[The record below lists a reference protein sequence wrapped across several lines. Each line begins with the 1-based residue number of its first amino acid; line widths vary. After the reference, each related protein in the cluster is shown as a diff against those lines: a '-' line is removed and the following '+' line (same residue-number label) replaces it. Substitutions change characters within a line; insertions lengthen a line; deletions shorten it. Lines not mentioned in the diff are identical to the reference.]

1 MSFFTKSWKFDGV
14 QAAFVMRGGQNG
26 RYLVKF
32 EREFASLEDIEG
44 IDWTKPTIEHTNPQ
58 CPDEFGLP
66 AGYGFTVAGIIYDSR
81 TKSYTVELQVAEQY
95 LGDVAGYQ
103 SQIDEKDAAIAE
115 KDATISQ
122 QAADLAAKETTISQQ
137 AATIQ
142 SQAET
147 IESMEAGGT
156 AEAVKADL
164 QAAYTEGVE
173 SNG

>member
-14 QAAFVMRGGQNG
+14 QAAFVMRGSQNG

-44 IDWTKPTIEHTNPQ
+44 INWTKPGIEHTNPQ
-58 CPDEFGLP
+58 CPDEVGLP
-66 AGYGFTVAGIIYDSR
+66 VGYGCTVAGITYDSK
-81 TKSYTVELQVAEQY
+81 TKSYTVELQVAEQF
-95 LGDVAGYQ
+95 LGDGTPYQ
-103 SQIDEKDAAIAE
+103 EQIAQLESEAAEKDAAIAE
-115 KDATISQ
+115 KE
-122 QAADLAAKETTISQQ
+122 AAIKAL
-137 AATIQ
+137 
-142 SQAET
+142 
-147 IESMEAGGT
+147 EAGGT

>member
-14 QAAFVMRGGQNG
+14 QAAFVMRGSQNG

-44 IDWTKPTIEHTNPQ
+44 INWTKPAIEHTNPQ

-66 AGYGFTVAGIIYDSR
+66 VGSGFTVAGITYDSK
-81 TKSYTVELQVAEQY
+81 TKSYTVELQVADQF
-95 LGDVAGYQ
+95 LGDVTPYQ
-103 SQIDEKDAAIAE
+103 EQIAQLESEAAEKDAAIAE
-115 KDATISQ
+115 KE
-122 QAADLAAKETTISQQ
+122 AAIKAL
-137 AATIQ
+137 
-142 SQAET
+142 
-147 IESMEAGGT
+147 EAGGT

>member
-14 QAAFVMRGGQNG
+14 QAAFVMRGSQNG

-44 IDWTKPTIEHTNPQ
+44 INWTKPAIEHTNPQ

-66 AGYGFTVAGIIYDSR
+66 VGYGFTVAGITYDSK
-81 TKSYTVELQVAEQY
+81 TKSYTVELQVADQF
-95 LGDVAGYQ
+95 LGDVTPYQ
-103 SQIDEKDAAIAE
+103 EQIAQLESEAAEKDAAIAE
-115 KDATISQ
+115 KE
-122 QAADLAAKETTISQQ
+122 AAIKAL
-137 AATIQ
+137 
-142 SQAET
+142 
-147 IESMEAGGT
+147 EAGGT
-156 AEAVKADL
+156 AETVKADL

>member
-1 MSFFTKSWKFDGV
+1 MAD
-14 QAAFVMRGGQNG
+14 
-26 RYLVKF
+26 
-32 EREFASLEDIEG
+32 
-44 IDWTKPTIEHTNPQ
+44 
-58 CPDEFGLP
+58 
-66 AGYGFTVAGIIYDSR
+66 
-81 TKSYTVELQVAEQY
+81 QY

-103 SQIDEKDAAIAE
+103 SQIDELQAAAAE
-115 KDATISQ
+115 KDS
-122 QAADLAAKETTISQQ
+122 TISQQ

-147 IESMEAGGT
+147 IERMEAGGT

>member
-14 QAAFVMRGGQNG
+14 QAAFVMRGSQNG

-66 AGYGFTVAGIIYDSR
+66 AGYGFTVAGITYDSK
-81 TKSYTVELQVAEQY
+81 TKSYTVELQVADQF
-95 LGDVAGYQ
+95 LGDVTPYQ
-103 SQIDEKDAAIAE
+103 EQIAQLESEAAEKDAAIAE
-115 KDATISQ
+115 KE
-122 QAADLAAKETTISQQ
+122 AAIKAL
-137 AATIQ
+137 
-142 SQAET
+142 
-147 IESMEAGGT
+147 EAGGT

>member
-14 QAAFVMRGGQNG
+14 QAAFVMRGSQNG

-44 IDWTKPTIEHTNPQ
+44 INWTKPAIEHTNPQ

-66 AGYGFTVAGIIYDSR
+66 VGYGFTVAGITYDSR
-81 TKSYTVELQVAEQY
+81 TKSYTVELQVADQF
-95 LGDVAGYQ
+95 LGDVTPYQ
-103 SQIDEKDAAIAE
+103 EQIAQLESEAAEKDAAIAE
-115 KDATISQ
+115 KE
-122 QAADLAAKETTISQQ
+122 AAIKAL
-137 AATIQ
+137 
-142 SQAET
+142 
-147 IESMEAGGT
+147 EAGGT

>member
-1 MSFFTKSWKFDGV
+1 
-14 QAAFVMRGGQNG
+14 MRGSQNG

-44 IDWTKPTIEHTNPQ
+44 INWTKPAIEHTNPQ

-66 AGYGFTVAGIIYDSR
+66 VGYGFTVAGITYDSK
-81 TKSYTVELQVAEQY
+81 TKSYTVELQVADQF
-95 LGDVAGYQ
+95 LGDVTPYQ
-103 SQIDEKDAAIAE
+103 EQIAQLESEAAEKDAAIAE
-115 KDATISQ
+115 KE
-122 QAADLAAKETTISQQ
+122 AAIKAL
-137 AATIQ
+137 
-142 SQAET
+142 
-147 IESMEAGGT
+147 EAGGT

>member
-14 QAAFVMRGGQNG
+14 QAAFVMRGSQNG

-44 IDWTKPTIEHTNPQ
+44 IDWTKPAIEHTNPQ

-66 AGYGFTVAGIIYDSR
+66 AGYGFTVAGITYDSR
-81 TKSYTVELQVAEQY
+81 TKSYTVELQVADQF
-95 LGDVAGYQ
+95 LGDVTPYQ
-103 SQIDEKDAAIAE
+103 EQIAQLESEAAEKDAAIAE
-115 KDATISQ
+115 KE
-122 QAADLAAKETTISQQ
+122 AAIKALEAA
-137 AATIQ
+137 
-142 SQAET
+142 
-147 IESMEAGGT
+147 GT
-156 AEAVKADL
+156 AETVKADL

>member
-14 QAAFVMRGGQNG
+14 QAAFVMRGSQNG

-44 IDWTKPTIEHTNPQ
+44 INWAQPAIEHTNPQ

-66 AGYGFTVAGIIYDSR
+66 VGYGFTVAGITYDSK
-81 TKSYTVELQVAEQY
+81 TKSYTVELQVADQF
-95 LGDVAGYQ
+95 LGDVTPYQ
-103 SQIDEKDAAIAE
+103 EQIAQLESEAAEKDAAIAE
-115 KDATISQ
+115 KE
-122 QAADLAAKETTISQQ
+122 AAIKAL
-137 AATIQ
+137 
-142 SQAET
+142 
-147 IESMEAGGT
+147 EAGGT

>member
-14 QAAFVMRGGQNG
+14 QAAFVMRGSQNG

-44 IDWTKPTIEHTNPQ
+44 INWAQPAIEHTNPQ

-66 AGYGFTVAGIIYDSR
+66 AGYGFTVAGITYDSK
-81 TKSYTVELQVAEQY
+81 TKSYTVELQVADQF
-95 LGDVAGYQ
+95 LGDVTPYQ
-103 SQIDEKDAAIAE
+103 EQIAQLESEAAE
-115 KDATISQ
+115 KDATIAEKE
-122 QAADLAAKETTISQQ
+122 AAIKALEAA
-137 AATIQ
+137 
-142 SQAET
+142 
-147 IESMEAGGT
+147 GT
-156 AEAVKADL
+156 AETVKADL

>member
-14 QAAFVMRGGQNG
+14 QAAFVMRGSQNG

-44 IDWTKPTIEHTNPQ
+44 INWTKPAIEHTNPQ

-66 AGYGFTVAGIIYDSR
+66 AGYGFTVAGITYDSR
-81 TKSYTVELQVAEQY
+81 TKSYTVELQVADQF
-95 LGDVAGYQ
+95 LGDVTPYQ
-103 SQIDEKDAAIAE
+103 EQIAQLESEAAE
-115 KDATISQ
+115 KDATIAEKE
-122 QAADLAAKETTISQQ
+122 AAIKALEAA
-137 AATIQ
+137 
-142 SQAET
+142 
-147 IESMEAGGT
+147 GT
-156 AEAVKADL
+156 AETVKADL

>member
-14 QAAFVMRGGQNG
+14 QAAFVMRGSQNG

-44 IDWTKPTIEHTNPQ
+44 INWTKPAIELTNPQ

-66 AGYGFTVAGIIYDSR
+66 VGYGFTVAGITYDSK
-81 TKSYTVELQVAEQY
+81 TKSYTVELQVADQF
-95 LGDVAGYQ
+95 LGDVTPYQ
-103 SQIDEKDAAIAE
+103 EQIAQLESEAAEKDAAIAE
-115 KDATISQ
+115 KE
-122 QAADLAAKETTISQQ
+122 AAIKAL
-137 AATIQ
+137 
-142 SQAET
+142 
-147 IESMEAGGT
+147 EAGGT

>member
-14 QAAFVMRGGQNG
+14 QAAFVMRGSQNG

-32 EREFASLEDIEG
+32 EREFASMEDIEG
-44 IDWTKPTIEHTNPQ
+44 INWTKPAIEHTNPQ

-66 AGYGFTVAGIIYDSR
+66 TGYGFTVAGITYDSR

>member
-14 QAAFVMRGGQNG
+14 QAAFVMRGSQNG

-44 IDWTKPTIEHTNPQ
+44 INWTKPAIEHTNPQ

-66 AGYGFTVAGIIYDSR
+66 TGYGFTVAGITYDSK
-81 TKSYTVELQVAEQY
+81 TKSYTVELQVADQF
-95 LGDVAGYQ
+95 LGDVTPYQ
-103 SQIDEKDAAIAE
+103 EQIAQLESEAAEKDAAITE
-115 KDATISQ
+115 KE
-122 QAADLAAKETTISQQ
+122 AAIKAL
-137 AATIQ
+137 
-142 SQAET
+142 
-147 IESMEAGGT
+147 EAGGT

>member
-1 MSFFTKSWKFDGV
+1 MSFFTKSWKFDEV
-14 QAAFVMRGGQNG
+14 QAAFVMRGSQNG

-44 IDWTKPTIEHTNPQ
+44 INWTKPAIEHTNPQ

-66 AGYGFTVAGIIYDSR
+66 TGYGFTVAGITYDSK
-81 TKSYTVELQVAEQY
+81 TKSYTVELQVADQF
-95 LGDVAGYQ
+95 LGDVTPYQ
-103 SQIDEKDAAIAE
+103 EQIAQLESEAAEKDAAIAE
-115 KDATISQ
+115 KE
-122 QAADLAAKETTISQQ
+122 AAIKAL
-137 AATIQ
+137 
-142 SQAET
+142 
-147 IESMEAGGT
+147 EAGGT

>member
-14 QAAFVMRGGQNG
+14 QAAFVMRGSQNG

-44 IDWTKPTIEHTNPQ
+44 INWAQPAIEHTNPQ

-66 AGYGFTVAGIIYDSR
+66 AGYGFTVAGITYESK
-81 TKSYTVELQVAEQY
+81 TKSYTVELQVADQF
-95 LGDVAGYQ
+95 LGDVTPYQ
-103 SQIDEKDAAIAE
+103 EQIAQLESEAAEKDAAIAE
-115 KDATISQ
+115 KE
-122 QAADLAAKETTISQQ
+122 AAIKAL
-137 AATIQ
+137 
-142 SQAET
+142 
-147 IESMEAGGT
+147 EAGGT

>member
-14 QAAFVMRGGQNG
+14 QAAFVMRGSQNG

-44 IDWTKPTIEHTNPQ
+44 INWTKPAIEHTNPQ

-66 AGYGFTVAGIIYDSR
+66 VGYGFTVAGITYDSK
-81 TKSYTVELQVAEQY
+81 TKSYTVELQVADQFLWDVTPYQEQIAQ
-95 LGDVAGYQ
+95 LESEAA
-103 SQIDEKDAAIAE
+103 EKDAAIAE
-115 KDATISQ
+115 KE
-122 QAADLAAKETTISQQ
+122 AAIKAL
-137 AATIQ
+137 
-142 SQAET
+142 
-147 IESMEAGGT
+147 EAGGT

>member
-14 QAAFVMRGGQNG
+14 QAAFVMRGSQNG

-44 IDWTKPTIEHTNPQ
+44 INWAQPAIEHTNPQ

-66 AGYGFTVAGIIYDSR
+66 AGYGFTVAGITYDSK
-81 TKSYTVELQVAEQY
+81 TKSYTVELQVADQF
-95 LGDVAGYQ
+95 LGDVTPYQ
-103 SQIDEKDAAIAE
+103 EQIAQLESEAVE
-115 KDATISQ
+115 KDATIAEKE
-122 QAADLAAKETTISQQ
+122 AAIKAL
-137 AATIQ
+137 
-142 SQAET
+142 
-147 IESMEAGGT
+147 EAGGT

>member
-14 QAAFVMRGGQNG
+14 QAAFVMRGSQNG

-44 IDWTKPTIEHTNPQ
+44 INWAQPAIEHTNPQ

-66 AGYGFTVAGIIYDSR
+66 SGYGFTVAGITYDSK
-81 TKSYTVELQVAEQY
+81 TKSYTVELQVADQF
-95 LGDVAGYQ
+95 LGDVTPYQ
-103 SQIDEKDAAIAE
+103 EQIAQLESEAAE
-115 KDATISQ
+115 KDATIAEKE
-122 QAADLAAKETTISQQ
+122 AAIKALEAA
-137 AATIQ
+137 
-142 SQAET
+142 
-147 IESMEAGGT
+147 GT
-156 AEAVKADL
+156 AETVKADL